1 MAVHRRLERAD
12 RIDLGHRHARAR
24 AAQRLR
30 RALAHVAITAD
41 DGDLARHHHVGGAA
55 DAVHEAFAAAIAV
68 VELRFRHAVVDV
80 DAGEGQHALLLHL
93 VEAENARRRLLGHAL
108 DAGLDLGIP
117 ARRALEARLDGLEQ
131 ALLFLAFR
139 VPQHGGVLLGLSA
152 KLDDQRGV
160 AAIVEDHVCGLSA
173 GPFQDAVHE
182 LPIFVEVLAFEGED
196 RRASCGDGGGGVV
209 LRREDVARRPA
220 NVRADRLQALDQH
233 GRLDRHVQA
242 ARDARALQRLLFAVL
257 LAHGHQARHLSFGDI
272 HLLAAPFRKADVFHV
287 KIGRDG

>member
-1 MAVHRRLERAD
+1 MTD
-12 RIDLGHRHARAR
+12 HAGAR

-30 RALAHVAITAD
+30 RALAHIAITAD
-41 DGDLARHHHVGGAA
+41 DGNLARHHHVGGAA

-93 VEAENARRRLLGHAL
+93 IEAEHARRRLLGHAL

-139 VPQHGGVLLGLSA
+139 IPQHGRVLLGLRA
-152 KLDDQRGV
+152 KLHDQRGV
-160 AAIVEDHVCGLSA
+160 ATIVEDHVCRVA
-173 GPFQDAVHE
+173 AWPFQDAVHE
-182 LPIFVEVLAFEGED
+182 LPIFVEVLAFEGEN
-196 RRASCGDGGGGVV
+196 RRTSCGDGGRGVV
-209 LRREDVARRPA
+209 LRRENVARGPA
-220 NVRADRLQALDQH
+220 DFRAERLQALDQH
-233 GRLDRHVQA
+233 GCLNRHMQA
-242 ARDARALQRLLFAVL
+242 ARDARALQRLLLAVL
-257 LAHGHQARHLSFGDI
+257 LAYGHQARHLGFGDI

-287 KIGRDG
+287 KIGRGG